1 MALSIRE
8 VSSFSRKIVFLGF
21 NDKTLSKAKMIFQ
34 TSIIIQGTIMSLN
47 MKAMAMEF
55 AQIFVYH
62 NAFHF
67 ETLLF
72 STS

>member
-1 MALSIRE
+1 MYLVEERLFRLGKTQAFLEILHFLS
-8 VSSFSRKIVFLGF
+8 F

-62 NAFHF
+62 
-67 ETLLF
+67 
-72 STS
+72 